1 MSRWAGRVAFV
12 LAVAVG
18 GGWAASLIL
27 SSFAGH
33 SVSAEAASILSTIGG
48 VLAGGIAAYLGNSSA
63 PHPSSDP
70 IAASRDSSARTR
82 SGDTASPVL
91 DNPQTSGLASEPDTQ

>member
-1 MSRWAGRVAFV
+1 VSRWAGRVAFV

-27 SSFAGH
+27 SSFAGRG
-33 SVSAEAASILSTIGG
+33 VSAEAASILSTIGG

-63 PHPSSDP
+63 P
-70 IAASRDSSARTR
+70 ANRDSSTRTR
-82 SGDTASPVL
+82 SSDTATQVL
-91 DNPQTSGLASEPDTQ
+91 DNSQPSGLASEPDTQ

>member
-18 GGWAASLIL
+18 GGWAASLVL
-27 SSFAGH
+27 SSFAGRA
-33 SVSAEAASILSTIGG
+33 VSAEAASILSTIGG

-63 PHPSSDP
+63 PANHDP
-70 IAASRDSSARTR
+70 GARTR
-82 SGDTASPVL
+82 ASDTGPAVL
-91 DNPQTSGLASEPDTQ
+91 DSDQTRGLASEPDTQ